1 MLNFNIA
8 KYKKAVENR
17 AVPTLRI
24 PTEEEIRAIAR
35 EGEEEVVALVS
46 ELVGAI
52 AILAKRVQELEDKL
66 AKNSHNSS
74 KPPSSD
80 GMKGPKHTRSLRQ
93 SRGKKRGAQAG
104 HSGHWLEMVEKP
116 DKVKRYLVTLNKFS
130 PPNMKIYFQ
139 IRYNK
144 NVLPPDST
152 FSVEM
157 AGIEPASERFAPR
170 NSTSVAS

>member
-80 GMKGPKHTRSLRQ
+80 GMREPKRTRSLRQ
-93 SRGKKRGAQAG
+93 SSGKKSGAQAG
-104 HSGHWLEMVEKP
+104 HP
-116 DKVKRYLVTLNKFS
+116 
-130 PPNMKIYFQ
+130 
-139 IRYNK
+139 
-144 NVLPPDST
+144 
-152 FSVEM
+152 
-157 AGIEPASERFAPR
+157 
-170 NSTSVAS
+170 